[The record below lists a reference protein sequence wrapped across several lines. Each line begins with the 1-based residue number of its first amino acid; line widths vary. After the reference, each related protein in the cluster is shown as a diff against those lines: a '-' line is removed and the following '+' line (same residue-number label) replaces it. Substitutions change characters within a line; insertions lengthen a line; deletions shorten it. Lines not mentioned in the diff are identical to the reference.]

1 MTDEWQ
7 ARAEALAD
15 KLAADGDLHTAE
27 WRAAV
32 CAVARHE
39 LVPRYYEQEGAT
51 YRLVT
56 PDDDA
61 SRQAWLDRVYSD
73 TTLIT
78 AVVADSSGRQVPVS
92 SSTKPDLMVRMLEAL
107 NVHDGHKVLEIGTG
121 TGYNAAL
128 LSHRLGRGNVFSI
141 DLRAEL
147 VDDARDRL
155 AAMGYR
161 PVLRAVDG
169 SGGLPE
175 HAPFDRIIATCS
187 VAAVPPEWIEQ
198 TVPGGLILVDV
209 EGQLS
214 AGNLVAL
221 RRGDELVAEGKF
233 LDWYGR
239 FMALRHDVASVG
251 NAWPTV
257 DRSQG
262 EERASAVDPVELDGA
277 FRFLAQFRLPPG
289 TLHTLTV
296 DDGMPTATCLTHRD
310 GSWCS
315 VDRAADESGRY
326 RVRHAGPRD
335 LWADVEHAHD
345 EWVTMGAPAW
355 HRFGLT
361 ATPTTQ
367 RVWLD
372 SPDSA
377 HTWNLPT

>member
-15 KLAADGDLHTAE
+15 KLTADNDLHTAE

-32 CAVARHE
+32 CGVPRHE
-39 LVPRYYEQEGAT
+39 LVPQYYEQESTT
-51 YRLVT
+51 YQLVT

-61 SRQAWLDRVYSD
+61 SRRAWLDLVYSD

-107 NVHDGHKVLEIGTG
+107 DVHDGHTVLEVGTG

-128 LSHRLGRGNVFSI
+128 LSHRLGADRVFSI
-141 DLRAEL
+141 DLRSEL
-147 VDDARDRL
+147 VDAAADRL
-155 AAMGYR
+155 ATIGYR

-169 SGGLPE
+169 SGGLAE
-175 HAPFDRIIATCS
+175 HAPYDRIIATCS
-187 VAAVPPEWIEQ
+187 VAAIPPEWIEQ
-198 TVPGGLILVDV
+198 TAPGGLILVDV

-214 AGNLVAL
+214 AGNLVLL

-239 FMALRHDVASVG
+239 FMALRHDAASVG
-251 NAWPTV
+251 HAWPTV

-262 EERASAVDPVELDGA
+262 AERTTTVDPVELDGG
-277 FRFLAQFRLPPG
+277 FRFLAQFRLPAG

-296 DDGMPTATCLTHRD
+296 DDGTPTATCLTNRD

-315 VDRAADESGRY
+315 VDRTADESGRY
-326 RVRHAGPRD
+326 RVHHAGPRD

-345 EWVTMGAPAW
+345 EWATMGAPAW

-372 SPDSA
+372 SPDSE
-377 HTWNLPT
+377 HTWNLTT

>member
-1 MTDEWQ
+1 MTDGWQ

-15 KLAADGDLHTAE
+15 KLTADGDLHTTR

-32 CAVARHE
+32 CAVPRHE
-39 LVPRYYEQEGAT
+39 LVPRYYEQEGTT
-51 YRLVT
+51 YRLVA

-61 SRQAWLDRVYSD
+61 SRRAWLDLVYSD

-107 NVHDGHKVLEIGTG
+107 DVCDGDRVLEIGTG

-128 LSHRLGRGNVFSI
+128 LSHRLGADRVFSI
-141 DLRAEL
+141 DLRPEL
-147 VDDARDRL
+147 VDNARDRL
-155 AAMGYR
+155 ATMGYR

-169 SGGLPE
+169 SGGLPDY
-175 HAPFDRIIATCS
+175 APYHRIIATCS
-187 VAAVPPEWIEQ
+187 VAAIPPEWIEQ
-198 TVPGGLILVDV
+198 TAPGGLILVDV

-214 AGNLVAL
+214 AENLVAL
-221 RRGDELVAEGKF
+221 RRGDEPVAEGKF

-239 FMALRHDVASVG
+239 FMALRHDAASDG
-251 NAWPTV
+251 NAWPAV
-257 DRSQG
+257 DRSQD
-262 EERASAVDPVELDGA
+262 EERSTVVDPVELDGG

-296 DDGMPTATCLTHRD
+296 DDGTPTATCLTNRD
-310 GSWCS
+310 RSRCS

-326 RVRHAGPRD
+326 LMRHGGPRD

-345 EWVTMGAPAW
+345 EWATMGAPAW

>member
-15 KLAADGDLHTAE
+15 KLTADGDLHAAQ

-32 CAVARHE
+32 CGVPRHE
-39 LVPRYYEQEGAT
+39 LVPSYYEQEGT
-51 YRLVT
+51 SYRLVT

-61 SRQAWLDRVYSD
+61 SREAWLDLVYSD

-78 AVVADSSGRQVPVS
+78 AVVVDSSGRQVPVS

-107 NVHDGHKVLEIGTG
+107 DVHDGHTVLEVGTG

-128 LSHRLGRGNVFSI
+128 LSHRLGEDRVFSI
-141 DLRAEL
+141 DLRPEL
-147 VDDARDRL
+147 VNTARDRL
-155 AAMGYR
+155 AAIGYR

-169 SGGLPE
+169 SDGLPE
-175 HAPFDRIIATCS
+175 HAPYDRIIATCS
-187 VAAVPPEWIEQ
+187 VAAVPGEWIEQ
-198 TVPGGLILVDV
+198 TAPDGLILVDV

-214 AGNLVAL
+214 AGNLVLL
-221 RRGDELVAEGKF
+221 RRGDEPVAEGKF

-239 FMALRHDVASVG
+239 FMALRHDAANVG
-251 NAWPTV
+251 HSWPTV

-262 EERASAVDPVELDGA
+262 EERTTAVDPVKLDGG

-289 TLHTLTV
+289 TLHTVTV
-296 DDGMPTATCLTHRD
+296 DDGTPTATCLTNCD

-315 VDRAADESGRY
+315 VDRTAEESGQY
-326 RVRHAGPRD
+326 RLRHTGPRD
-335 LWADVEHAHD
+335 LWAAVEHAHD

-372 SPDSA
+372 SPDSEHA
-377 HTWNLPT
+377 WNLTT